1 MGEAAA
7 SVDQGTSC
15 STDVIHP
22 NPATSRQGSETDT
35 TAKKPPEQLDIQDPQ
50 PEDGIVYPT
59 GIKVWMAFVSLCTVS
74 LLFGLDLAI
83 VAATIPSLTNYFK
96 SVEDIGWYSS
106 VYSLMTASF
115 TISYGKLYSL
125 MSTKKVYIVSIFIF
139 ELGSLLCTVA
149 TTSPLFIFGRAIA
162 GVGAAGIGSG
172 SYVILSRLFPRHKRP
187 KWITV
192 MGFAQMAGIVSA
204 PLIGGAL
211 IDWVGWRGCFG
222 INLPLGVAA
231 IALVAFGYHD
241 AISHSGGEL
250 SWTSKLKRFDWLGT
264 IFMVPAIVC
273 LLLALQ
279 WGGIKFGW
287 GDARIIVLFVLF
299 AGLIAAFGYRQ
310 YQLQENATLP
320 PRIMMTKSVLAACWF
335 SCCTN
340 ASLTVTE
347 YYMSIYFQGVK
358 GYTATQSGLHMTPL
372 LVGIT
377 IGSLCGGLGV
387 TWLGYYN
394 RESFFILAFC
404 SFSFSTYIYMDS
416 SSFYI
421 LARGVNFSSNT
432 NFEQHL

>member
-1 MGEAAA
+1 MDEVVASMG
-7 SVDQGTSC
+7 QGTSG
-15 STDVIHP
+15 SADVIHP
-22 NPATSRQGSETDT
+22 NTATLRQGTGT
-35 TAKKPPEQLDIQDPQ
+35 GATAGKPQDQLDIQEP
-50 PEDGIVYPT
+50 PAEDEIVYPT

-106 VYSLMTASF
+106 AYSLMTASF

-125 MSTKKVYIVSIFIF
+125 MSMKKVYITSICIF
-139 ELGSLLCTVA
+139 EVGSLMCTVA
-149 TTSPLFIFGRAIA
+149 TSSPLFIFGRAVA
-162 GVGAAGIGSG
+162 GIGAAGIGSG

-192 MGFAQMAGIVSA
+192 MGFAQMLGIVSA
-204 PLIGGAL
+204 PLVGGAL

-231 IALVAFGYHD
+231 IALVAWGYHD
-241 AISHSGGEL
+241 TIPHSGGEL
-250 SWTSKLKRFDWLGT
+250 SWTAKLKRFDWLGT

-287 GDARIIVLFVLF
+287 GDARIIVLFCLF

-310 YQLQENATLP
+310 HQLQENASLP
-320 PRIMMTKSVLAACWF
+320 PRIIMMRSVLAACWF

-340 ASLTVTE
+340 AILTVTE

-358 GYTATQSGLHMTPL
+358 GYTATRSGLHMTPL

-377 IGSLCGGLGV
+377 IGSLGGGLGV

-394 RESFFILAFC
+394 REYFSCCVSFSLSFFL
-404 SFSFSTYIYMDS
+404 SFFLGRY
-416 SSFYI
+416 
-421 LARGVNFSSNT
+421 RGRSCWRWGCYR
-432 NFEQHL
+432 